1 MAPFVSQVANPSDAV
16 LAPHAPSSPF
26 ERDQG
31 LLSTR
36 GYVLLHGHERSD
48 SAAVLGNDRRA
59 SFFCGFEK
67 IWKLIADLF
76 GTLAD
81 YSF

>member
-1 MAPFVSQVANPSDAV
+1 LP
-16 LAPHAPSSPF
+16 
-26 ERDQG
+26 
-31 LLSTR
+31 TR

-67 IWKLIADLF
+67 IWKLIAGLF